1 MHRHSCAQT
10 HTYAQTYIGTHT
22 YAQTHIGTGTHS
34 NGHTMEGRFRYLQ
47 ADTHI
52 QAPESEEKALNSH
65 FRAVFIQTHTKL
77 AF

>member
-1 MHRHSCAQT
+1 
-10 HTYAQTYIGTHT
+10 
-22 YAQTHIGTGTHS
+22 
-34 NGHTMEGRFRYLQ
+34 MEGRFRYLQ